1 MIRRLPALALL
12 LLLAGCGTIADMA
25 GDGHLVDPHVPAPHI
40 YGGVRVDAIAVDPG
54 SLIAPLNY
62 VFYLDFPFSAVLDT
76 VLLPF
81 SIPWTLAH

>member
-1 MIRRLPALALL
+1 MRLL
-12 LLLAGCGTIADMA
+12 LLAALTLLAGCGTIADFC
-25 GDGHLVDPHVPAPHI
+25 GDGKSVDPSMPGPHI
-40 YGGVRVDAIAVDPG
+40 YGGVRDDAEAVRSD

-81 SIPWTLAH
+81 TIPWALAQ